1 MLPSGCASG
10 TFNSRIFASMSSEE
24 KYMQRCLELAELGLG
39 NVAPNPM
46 VGCVIVHEGKII
58 GEGFHQKFGEAHA
71 EVNAINSVLQN
82 HDAEVLS
89 KSQLYVSLEPCSHQ
103 GKTPPCVDLILEKK
117 IPEVFIGCQDS
128 FPEVNGNG
136 IKKLQDAGVKVQ
148 SGILEAECKAMNKR
162 FFTYHEKK
170 RPYIILKWAMSIDQY
185 MAAKDTSEDNRWISN
200 EYSRKL
206 THKWRTEEQAILVGS
221 NTVTA
226 DNPRLSS
233 RDWLGKHPLRV
244 VIDPLDSLEHS
255 SAVFDNSVPTLVF
268 NESKKMLKENTEW
281 IAIDFSKNQL
291 SFILEKLYDR
301 KIQSVIIEG
310 GAFTLKQFIMQNLWD
325 EARIFI
331 ADKFLNDG
339 VKAPQIDFTRKVT
352 EENILGDN
360 LYLLLNKDEN

>member
-1 MLPSGCASG
+1 MSGP
-10 TFNSRIFASMSSEE
+10 EE
-24 KYMQRCLELAELGLG
+24 YMQRCLELAANGLG

-46 VGCVIVHEGKII
+46 VGCVVVYEEKII

-71 EVNAINSVLQN
+71 EVNAINSAIQT
-82 HDAEVLS
+82 HGAEVLS
-89 KSQLYVSLEPCSHQ
+89 KSQLYVSLEPCTHQ
-103 GKTPPCVDLILEKK
+103 GKTPPCADLIIEKK
-117 IPEVFIGCQDS
+117 IPEVYIGCQDPFS
-128 FPEVNGNG
+128 EVNGKG
-136 IKKLQDAGVKVQ
+136 ITKLQQAGVKVQ
-148 SGILEAECKAMNKR
+148 SGVLEDECKALNKR
-162 FFTYHEKK
+162 FFTFHEKQ
-170 RPYIILKWAMSIDQY
+170 RPYIILKWAQSIDQY
-185 MAAKDTSEDNRWISN
+185 IAAKDTSEDNRWISN

-244 VIDPLDSLEHS
+244 VIDPLDSLEPT

-291 SFILEKLYDR
+291 SFILEKLR
-301 KIQSVIIEG
+301 ARNIQSVIIEG

-339 VKAPQIDFTRKVT
+339 VKAPLIDFTKKIS
-352 EENILGDN
+352 EEKILDDN
-360 LYLLLNKDEN
+360 LYILHNTDEN

>member
-1 MLPSGCASG
+1 MNGP
-10 TFNSRIFASMSSEE
+10 EQ
-24 KYMQRCLELAELGLG
+24 YMQRCLELAANGLG

-58 GEGFHQKFGEAHA
+58 GEGFHQRFGEAHA
-71 EVNAINSVLQN
+71 EVNAINTVIQK
-82 HDAEVLS
+82 HGEGILS
-89 KSQLYVSLEPCSHQ
+89 KSQLYVSLEPCTHH
-103 GKTPPCVDLILEKK
+103 GKTPPCASLIIDKK
-117 IPEVFIGCQDS
+117 IPEVFIGCQDP
-128 FPEVNGNG
+128 FAEVNGNG
-136 IKKLQDAGVKVQ
+136 IRKLQEAGIKVQ
-148 SGILEAECKAMNKR
+148 SGILENECKDLNKR
-162 FFTYHEKK
+162 FFIFHEKR
-170 RPYIILKWAMSIDQY
+170 RPYIILKWAQSMDQY
-185 MAAKDTSEDNRWISN
+185 MAAKELTEDNRWISN

-233 RDWLGKHPLRV
+233 RDWIGKDPLRV
-244 VIDPLDSLEHS
+244 VIDPLDSLDPS

-268 NESKKMLKENTEW
+268 NESKKMLKEKTEW

-291 SFILEKLYDR
+291 SFILEQLYAR

-339 VKAPQIDFTRKVT
+339 VKAPQIDFIKMTT
-352 EENILGDN
+352 EEKILGDT
-360 LYLLLNKDEN
+360 LYILHNTDEN

>member
-1 MLPSGCASG
+1 M
-10 TFNSRIFASMSSEE
+10 NSPEE
-24 KYMQRCLELAELGLG
+24 YMQRCLQLAALGLG

-46 VGCVIVHEGKII
+46 VGCIIVHDGKII

-71 EVNAINSVLQN
+71 EVNAINAVVQK
-82 HDAEVLS
+82 HGEEILS
-89 KSQLYVSLEPCSHQ
+89 ASQLYVSLEPCTHH
-103 GKTPPCVDLILEKK
+103 GKTPPCVDLIIAKK
-117 IPEVFIGCQDS
+117 IPEVYIGCLDP
-128 FPEVNGNG
+128 FPEVNGG
-136 IKKLQDAGVKVQ
+136 GVKKLQQSGVKVQ
-148 SGILEAECKAMNKR
+148 TGILENECKAINKR
-162 FFTYHEKK
+162 FFTYQEKK
-170 RPYIILKWAMSIDQY
+170 RPYIILKWAQSADQFI
-185 MAAKDTSEDNRWISN
+185 AAKDTSEDNRWISN
-200 EYSRKL
+200 EFSRKL
-206 THKWRTEEQAILVGS
+206 THKWRTEEQSILVGS

-233 RDWLGKHPLRV
+233 RDWIGKHPLRV
-244 VIDPLDSLEHS
+244 VIDPLDSLDHT

-291 SFILEKLYDR
+291 SFIVDQLYAR

-339 VKAPQIDFTRKVT
+339 VKAPQIDFTKKIT
-352 EENILGDN
+352 EERILDDN
-360 LYLLLNKDEN
+360 LYILINKDEN